1 MKSFVNI
8 CFVKVSQILYHF
20 ICKNPSK
27 FEFKNLY
34 RVSYNIL
41 FVPRPL
47 TTKRSFTLIEVISIL
62 DWGYWPVWPLGSEFS
77 NDLIENLSEEI
88 NSGKIFLA
96 RSCFRRGKSSS
107 SLFSR
112 KLLAEWQTL
121 GQSQSLAASKANL
134 DSLDFT
140 LYSSYTYYY
149 YSLFLVSSSILE
161 MLNFPNFLKKIS
173 FFPLPIFIYFRYL

>member
-1 MKSFVNI
+1 M
-8 CFVKVSQILYHF
+8 
-20 ICKNPSK
+20 
-27 FEFKNLY
+27 
-34 RVSYNIL
+34 
-41 FVPRPL
+41 PRPL

-77 NDLIENLSEEI
+77 NDLIENMSEEI

-96 RSCFRRGKSSS
+96 RSCLRRGKSSS

-173 FFPLPIFIYFRYL
+173 FFPLPIFIYFRYLQSHLGQHRLLTFGVVVKLLSDQF

>member
-1 MKSFVNI
+1 M
-8 CFVKVSQILYHF
+8 
-20 ICKNPSK
+20 
-27 FEFKNLY
+27 
-34 RVSYNIL
+34 
-41 FVPRPL
+41 PRPL

-96 RSCFRRGKSSS
+96 RSCLRRGKSSS

-173 FFPLPIFIYFRYL
+173 FFSPSNIYLF

>member
-1 MKSFVNI
+1 M
-8 CFVKVSQILYHF
+8 
-20 ICKNPSK
+20 
-27 FEFKNLY
+27 
-34 RVSYNIL
+34 
-41 FVPRPL
+41 PRPL

-96 RSCFRRGKSSS
+96 RSCLRRGKSSS

-140 LYSSYTYYY
+140 LLLH
-149 YSLFLVSSSILE
+149 YSLFLVLKHPRDAELSKFSKE
-161 MLNFPNFLKKIS
+161 FHFLYQKFDSDPLHAENKCVQRIKNQIMWLS
-173 FFPLPIFIYFRYL
+173 FFQ